1 MINVAAAGIK
11 TMTDTVCKSITESG
25 VVVEKEGE
33 RQEIPADTVV
43 LAVGSRP
50 NDSSGLADYCEKQQI
65 PYRII
70 GDAAENRRAAV
81 PPVIVEK
88 RVIRRIS
95 VFLFSDTSFL
105 QQRFP
110 ASAEPV
116 CKPRTLPS
124 CLLSALRF
132 FVRTP
137 RTGSRRN

>member
-88 RVIRRIS
+88 TRHPTHFCFSFFRYILLAAKIPGIS
-95 VFLFSDTSFL
+95 RTSM
-105 QQRFP
+105 
-110 ASAEPV
+110 
-116 CKPRTLPS
+116 
-124 CLLSALRF
+124 
-132 FVRTP
+132 
-137 RTGSRRN
+137 